1 MFSSLSSCT
10 PASTVTTSFTSSK
23 NQDLLISQPVKV
35 VGPNIYYVTST
46 ATNYQI
52 ATANGGATYGNPT
65 LHLVRGTTYKF
76 LANNA
81 NESFYLVT
89 TAGAAYTAGFRYV
102 HDKTTTRFFGT
113 GVGTASTTVANSNVL
128 VHSTTVN
135 PDNVAIW
142 RQNFGTTTKTLLREG
157 SPGVYDYYKTYTLVG
172 LTYTI
177 TYTFNYYLTS
187 CSIDFV
193 AAKYQLPQILHQ
205 NNWVVR
211 ANGVVLAP
219 GTAYTVD
226 LDRIAFATWYTIN
239 VMFTVE
245 PQGGMWGYALFTPTA
260 TTPATLYYRSR
271 VTPGLQGT
279 ISISSDG
286 TSFAS
291 NTRVQLKQLETVKVS
306 VTAPNAY
313 RAYNSYEYYLDNMQ
327 NYFAVVTKNWYRPL
341 IKIPDRIRKY
351 HNYIN
356 YASNYTLYD
365 ISTQNEIYS
374 SVEGLGT
381 GTILGKIDIK
391 YSHILLDIVNYK
403 VNFYTSAGGLLKT
416 VYLPDFPIQWEK
428 FTYFQSGVEKTDLIV
443 LAADGIIYRINEN
456 LQVTASEKYTPAV
469 RTQSFLDSNLPF
481 NEDIPFKGSFT
492 SFARRNLVASLFP
505 VVVSFAIYSPTVVWL
520 AGSNRIA
527 KININTGTLISDNAF
542 GALDEFLN
550 ICPFDSGGVI
560 ATTVFHRIYYI
571 RDNGSYIDLTPTGG
585 PFVLGVPCQAP
596 FARGGRV
603 VIPDC
608 HNRRLICIN
617 SRLPTD
623 TSFINLGDFVPA
635 YAKVFGDVVYVTGH
649 DNNKVIKIEITD
661 LGIYPITETL
671 GTRITELDLSTKV
684 TVVSVLNQSLLA
696 HHYMNNRTTLNFTG
710 TGIKKV
716 VPVKYEYREGPSS
729 SIGTAPRIM
738 RLLGEDTVT
747 PIPGPYMTWWVNGTI
762 KGTVRDGEYVGVN
775 YRASVPGP
783 HRSFII
789 FGETAI
795 DYDTSTFSSETAYD
809 YYDDFS
815 YGTHL
820 MPATG
825 LGLYY
830 VPPVDVLG
838 SYVLP
843 FFINFY
849 GTTYNSFNVGTTGIL
864 SFDLGFPISSIIPN
878 FTNAAA
884 DVLIIEPRQL
894 YVDRPIDNSNVAA
907 VTWGSLPGG
916 ATPGVYYQSGLL
928 GEFQFYR
935 WKFVGTTALPNP
947 NGFER
952 TTVATPQLG
961 TEINM
966 VDTATIAVN
975 DWVSNPITS
984 PGPPYDTIVSTGPV
998 VGTPGCQ
1005 VTAVSNYARSAV
1017 GYWTTAGNIIYL
1029 TAPMGTPFK
1038 LYSNIQGTGGVN
1050 LNFFGGY
1057 YNSDLVNGNVL
1068 LGVNYTTRTITLQG
1082 SPPPAPVDLKWIY
1095 EVETTTVSTVHER
1108 GTTAPFFTTYVSS
1121 STTVSTSQFFSAVS
1135 VTSSVASFNPIQART
1150 ANTLVQISK
1159 STYDSLFVGQEL
1171 TSTAYFGSEFIVNKV
1186 TISRTFQLTI
1196 RPGAGYE
1203 GVGALP
1209 PTTFTISV
1217 ITTNV
1222 EDGTEVDLEI
1232 LPGNYRAPF
1241 GQPAT
1246 IVGAD
1251 SDFLSNVTLVW
1262 PGSGRAN
1269 VEVTL
1274 SSLMTLPIYNN
1285 RVDVRV
1291 RVNQDALTEPQEDFK
1306 LRLSRINPGAA
1317 DIATLPEFNF
1327 DSAVGPTI
1335 GRAQNNLTMAANPKS
1350 VDFYYIEFANAYT
1363 TSTTTSFFTDV
1374 TAVTFAGTIPSTVQV
1389 GTVITY
1395 NDGPDFTANTFD
1407 DQQITSVSSSTIRYK
1422 LYQIGTNEPFTAALT
1437 APTVLNFTGKYIS
1450 LSAPQNLPSS
1460 TPMLFKAPDFHP
1472 IVEYEVAFFVGRN
1485 FQYIEYNY
1493 SGQPQHDNTLTVGL
1507 RNASGSQQIQL
1518 VGTPTDVYSHL
1529 FGSDSGTGILLNIGP
1544 GEFSPTPLNAFIPR
1558 NPRIFRERVFDNTTV
1573 RYDIYVD
1580 FKIPSTSDV
1589 RASLDY
1595 GYLRLNDGFYDGT
1608 VSLQEND
1615 ILSIFVP
1622 FVENRTVSAVILSIG
1637 NSQFAIPVAPEKDIK
1652 TKTENVQVLPNQA
1665 TGQNIQSAFTIPA
1678 TGTYMVPDY
1687 FKNAT
1692 GLGGAEL
1699 EFERWTALPGDP
1711 LAFAETLNRGA
1722 YYDLFQ
1728 NDEIRVKNIFTGY
1741 RSFNTIEIV
1750 FSGVTITRLQVKTTG
1765 APDLVNF
1772 LNYAPLVDAYSYQ
1785 YKPANL
1791 LVYGTPIQFTS
1802 NLELVANIGQLN
1814 YNSAGPTTFQETFS
1828 DTENLVPL
1836 YEARSLPLTL
1846 ASGTTGL
1853 PVNLYASGSNVSF
1866 VVNGVRTQ
1874 SNIATVLSGSQL
1886 GLEWE
1891 LFSYHAANIS
1901 IWQITTDSFD
1911 NSNVYTQVGE
1921 WPIVNRTIDD
1931 ILLINGVPG
1940 GGKSV
1945 REVIVVSGGQGYDR
1959 DLVAVTFSQ
1968 PEIPGGD
1975 AARGFALVSD
1985 PGAFGTGGAI
1995 TGIVLTSGGSG
2006 YILPP
2011 TITITGY
2018 NPSNPN
2024 FVAAVVAAQLV
2035 DNLISRETFIQ
2046 IEQVFEKERYTLP
2059 MADMPDLETTSHQFS
2074 EITVLQEAVKPNVEY
2089 NYFTSQT
2096 SALFDAYS
2104 YQFLT
2109 TPQVQTKFIADTLFT
2124 VAADY
2129 DYLRSDTLLTPQQ
2142 LNITDP
2148 VQYSLLLSTLDFAPA
2163 LKYTDLASPLVPNE
2177 TVERQGTS
2185 TTGFSN
2191 FMGAFAATFWTAR
2204 NDYAYTS
2211 ITQTTSDSL
2220 KPVIQAPFTFFV
2232 SRNSAFVEG
2241 ISQTF
2246 LTKLSGSYLFITSFS
2261 PAGAGGIWTKAG
2273 TEVQGTVLN
2282 DSRRIFITDMPGRNV
2297 EQYVPRPTDF
2307 VTNAQPRVPTYTLL
2321 NSDPITMSW
2330 DFINQLES
2338 EKIVPEFAITSE
2350 FSGGKLQDTYMN
2362 SGSELIEY
2370 VQGRYTESPELFGT
2384 SIDADDVGIEVM
2396 SSVLEFET
2404 YFINANE
2411 TKGPDYA
2418 ALPQGTT
2425 PTASM
2430 EYDFNEQF
2438 DGISKTI
2445 QEEKDSYQLVG
2456 LDLSSRFFE
2465 QKQFEKDFV
2474 SQYYTDNPV
2483 ETPQFSGIEQFTYM
2497 QFEFRLD
2504 YERQQNL
2511 VYDSEFRITVALE
2524 TPHLHTPS
2532 FGERFQIDTV
2542 LTPSFLEYYHQ
2553 ELMLLP
2559 PIVPEWYF
2567 QDKLFPEITP
2577 ELYFQDKLFLDIKPE
2592 VISQDKLYQDF
2603 LPELYSQDKL
2613 FQDFDP
2619 QLADPGNR
2627 YFDFLP
2633 ELADSGAR
2641 LFDLTPDLDE
2651 SLMRLFEFNP
2661 LLGDPGNRY
2670 LDLIPVIDQP
2680 RDILR
2685 GLEPEVV
2692 NTGLTIPRDS
2702 EFMKL
2707 ETMFGYATWVL
2718 DQPPLRLEIMNF
2730 VLWQDSEQYNR
2741 DSFTLGAFQTEFQ
2754 IYADQGRGGD
2764 YGQFQGVPPGTP
2776 GRGRGPILPYQEFM
2790 GSALLTK
2797 STTYGLGGFADQNS
2811 AAIVAAKYVSAGAFQ
2826 IIGTAVWNYRIYF
2839 NKQVFTPRKSMI
2851 FPRVWYIRGA

>member
-89 TAGAAYTAGFRYV
+89 TAGAAYTTGFRYV

-113 GVGTASTTVANSNVL
+113 GVGTASTTVTSTTTL
-128 VHSTTVN
+128 IHSTTVN
-135 PDNVAIW
+135 PDNIAIW

-177 TYTFNYYLTS
+177 TYNFNYTLIN
-187 CSIDFV
+187 CLIDFV
-193 AAKYQLPQILHQ
+193 AARYQLPQILHQ
-205 NNWVVR
+205 NNWIVR
-211 ANGVVLAP
+211 ANGVLLPP

-226 LDRIAFATWYTIN
+226 LDKIAFATWYTIN

-260 TTPATLYYRSR
+260 TTPSTLYYRSR

-279 ISISSDG
+279 ISITTDG
-286 TSFAS
+286 TTFVANSKIE
-291 NTRVQLKQLETVKVS
+291 LKQLETAKVS

-313 RAYNSYEYYLDNMQ
+313 LAYNSYQYYLDNMQ

-341 IKIPDRIRKY
+341 IKIQDRIRKY

-365 ISTQNEIYS
+365 ISTKNEIYS

-391 YSHILLDIVNYK
+391 YSHILLDIVNFK
-403 VNFYTSAGGLLKT
+403 VNFYSSAGGLLKT

-428 FTYFQSGVEKTDLIV
+428 FTYTQAGVEKTDLMV
-443 LAADGIIYRINEN
+443 LAADGILYRINEN
-456 LQVTASEKYTPAV
+456 LQVTSSEKYTPAV

-505 VVVSFAIYSPTVVWL
+505 VVVSFAIYSPNVVWL

-527 KININTGTLISDNAF
+527 KINLNTGVLISDNIF

-560 ATTVFHRIYYI
+560 ATTVFHKIYYI
-571 RDNGSYIDLTPTGG
+571 RDNGSYLDLTPTGG
-585 PFVLGVPCQAP
+585 PFVLGLPCQAP

-603 VIPDC
+603 IVPDC

-617 SRLPTD
+617 SRLPSD
-623 TSFINLGDFVPA
+623 TSFINLGDFVPS
-635 YAKVFGDVVYVTGH
+635 YAKVFGDIIYVTGH

-661 LGIYPITETL
+661 LGIYQITENLATK
-671 GTRITELDLSTKV
+671 ITELDLSTKV

-716 VPVKYEYREGPSS
+716 IPVKYEYREGPSS
-729 SIGTAPRIM
+729 SIGTAPKIM

-747 PIPGPYMTWWVNGTI
+747 PIPGPYMNWWVNGTI
-762 KGTVRDGEYVGVN
+762 KGTIRDGEYVGIN

-795 DYDTSTFSSETAYD
+795 DYDTKTFSSETAYD
-809 YYDDFS
+809 YYDAFS

-838 SYVLP
+838 AYTLP
-843 FFINFY
+843 FYINFY
-849 GTTYNSFNVGTTGIL
+849 GTNYNTFNVGTTGIL
-864 SFDLGFPISSIIPN
+864 SFDLGFPVSTIIPN
-878 FTNAAA
+878 FTNATA

-907 VTWGSLPGG
+907 VTWGALPGNKM
-916 ATPGVYYQSGLL
+916 PGVYYQSGLL

-952 TTVATPQLG
+952 STVATPQLG

-966 VDTATIAVN
+966 VDTATITVN
-975 DWVSNPITS
+975 DWVSNPISS
-984 PGPPYDTIVSTGPV
+984 PGPPYATITSTGPV

-1005 VTAVSNYARSAV
+1005 VSAISTYARTAI
-1017 GYWTTAGNIIYL
+1017 GYWTTGGNIIYL
-1029 TAPMGTPFK
+1029 TAMMGTPFK
-1038 LYSNIQGTGGVN
+1038 MYSNIQGTSGQK
-1050 LNFFGGY
+1050 LNYFGGY
-1057 YNSDLVNGNVL
+1057 YHSDLVNGNVL
-1068 LGVNYTTRTITLQG
+1068 LGVDYTNKKITLQG
-1082 SPPPAPVDLKWIY
+1082 SPPQAPVDLKWIY

-1121 STTVSTSQFFSAVS
+1121 STTVSTAQFFSAVS
-1135 VTSSVASFNPIQART
+1135 VVSSIASFNPVQPRT
-1150 ANTLVQISK
+1150 ANTLVQVSK
-1159 STYDSLFVGQEL
+1159 STYDSLFVGQDL
-1171 TSTAYFGSEFIVNKV
+1171 SSTAYVGNDRITNKII
-1186 TISRTFQLTI
+1186 TNRTFQLTI

-1203 GVGALP
+1203 GFGALP

-1222 EDGTEVDLEI
+1222 EDGTQVDLEI
-1232 LPGNYRAPF
+1232 LPGNYRPPF

-1246 IVGAD
+1246 IIGPD
-1251 SDFLSNVTLVW
+1251 SDFHSNVILVW
-1262 PGSGRAN
+1262 PGTLRSN

-1274 SSLMTLPIYNN
+1274 SSVMTVPIYNN
-1285 RVDVRV
+1285 RVDIRV

-1306 LRLSRINPGAA
+1306 LRLSNINPGSS
-1317 DIATLPEFNF
+1317 DVATLPEFNF
-1327 DSAVGPTI
+1327 ETAVGPTI

-1350 VDFYYIEFANAYT
+1350 VAFYYIQFANSYT
-1363 TSTTTSFFTDV
+1363 TTTSTSFFTD
-1374 TAVTFAGTIPSTVQV
+1374 TTTITFAGTIPSSVQV
-1389 GTVITY
+1389 GTVVSY
-1395 NDGPDFTANTFD
+1395 NDGPDLIAGNSD
-1407 DQQITSVSSSTIRYK
+1407 DQEITAISTSTIRYK
-1422 LYQIGTNEPFTAALT
+1422 LFQIGTNEPFLDTLSS
-1437 APTVLNFTGKYIS
+1437 PTLLNFTGKYIS
-1450 LSAPQNLPSS
+1450 LTASQNLPSS

-1493 SGQPQHDNTLTVGL
+1493 SGQPEHDNTLTVGL
-1507 RNASGSQQIQL
+1507 RNAAGNRQIQL
-1518 VGTPTDVYSHL
+1518 AGTPLDVYSHL

-1544 GEFSPTPLNAFIPR
+1544 GEFSPVPLNAFIPR
-1558 NPRIFRERVFDNTTV
+1558 NPRIFRERVFDETTV
-1573 RYDIYVD
+1573 RYDIYID
-1580 FKIPSTSDV
+1580 FKIPSTADV

-1595 GYLRLNDGFYDGT
+1595 GYLRINDGFYDGT
-1608 VSLQEND
+1608 VNLKEND

-1622 FVENRTVSAVILSIG
+1622 FVDNRTVSAVILSIG

-1652 TKTENVQVLPNQA
+1652 TKIENVQILPNQA

-1711 LAFAETLNRGA
+1711 LTFSQNLNRGA
-1722 YYDLFQ
+1722 YYELFQ

-1741 RSFNTIEIV
+1741 RTFNTIEIV
-1750 FSGVTITRLQVKTTG
+1750 FSGVFITRLQVKTTG
-1765 APDLVNF
+1765 TPDLVNY
-1772 LNYAPLVDAYSYQ
+1772 LNYAPLVNPYSYQ
-1785 YKPANL
+1785 YRPANL
-1791 LVYGTPIQFTS
+1791 LVYGTPVVFES
-1802 NLELVANIGQLN
+1802 NLELVANIGQIN
-1814 YNSAGPTTFQETFS
+1814 FNGTGPSNFQETFN
-1828 DTENLVPL
+1828 DVENLVPL
-1836 YEARSLPLTL
+1836 YEARSLPMTL
-1846 ASGTTGL
+1846 ASGTVGL

-1866 VVNGVRTQ
+1866 IVNGVRTQ
-1874 SNIATVLSGSQL
+1874 SNIVTVTSGSQL

-1891 LFSYHAANIS
+1891 LFSYHAANVS
-1901 IWQITTDSFD
+1901 IWQITTDNFD
-1911 NSNVYTQVGE
+1911 NSNVYTQIGE
-1921 WPIVNRTIDD
+1921 WPILNRSLDD
-1931 ILLINGVPG
+1931 VLLINGLPG

-1945 REVIVVSGGQGYDR
+1945 RQVTVVSGGQGYDR
-1959 DLVAVTFSQ
+1959 DLVSVTFSQ
-1968 PEIPGGD
+1968 PQIPGGD

-2006 YILPP
+2006 YITPP
-2011 TITITGY
+2011 TITISGY
-2018 NPSNPN
+2018 NPSNTN
-2024 FVAAVVAAQLV
+2024 FIAAVVSAQLV
-2035 DNLISRETFIQ
+2035 DNLLSRETYITIGQ
-2046 IEQVFEKERYTLP
+2046 NFEKERYTLP
-2059 MADMPDLETTSHQFS
+2059 IADMPDLSTTSHQFS
-2074 EITVLQEAVKPNVEY
+2074 EVKVEQQPIKPNVEY
-2089 NYFTSQT
+2089 NYFVSQT

-2124 VAADY
+2124 IQTGY
-2129 DYLRSDTLLTPQQ
+2129 SYLRSDTLLTPEQ
-2142 LNITDP
+2142 LNISTP
-2148 VQYSLLLSTLDFAPA
+2148 LQYNFIFAALSFAPV
-2163 LKYTDLASPLVPNE
+2163 LTYTDVASILRPNE
-2177 TVERQGTS
+2177 TVYKQATS

-2191 FMGAFAATFWTAR
+2191 FMGAFAATQWTSKT
-2204 NDYAYTS
+2204 NYDFTT
-2211 ITQTTSDSL
+2211 ITQTNVDAL
-2220 KPVIQAPFTFFV
+2220 KPAIQEPFTFFV
-2232 SRNSAFVEG
+2232 GRNSSFIEG

-2246 LTKLSGSYLFITSFS
+2246 LTKLSGSYLFVTSFTKPSGGGKYLS
-2261 PAGAGGIWTKAG
+2261 PG
-2273 TEVQGTVLN
+2273 TDPLGDIKN
-2282 DSRRIFITDMPGRNV
+2282 DSKRLFINDMSGRNV
-2297 EQYVPRPTDF
+2297 EKYVPRPTDF
-2307 VTNAQPRVPTYTLL
+2307 IPNVQPGTLQYTVI
-2321 NSDPITMSW
+2321 NSDPIGMSW
-2330 DFINQLES
+2330 DYINLIDS
-2338 EKIVPEFAITSE
+2338 EGVDSEFAITTE
-2350 FSGGKLQDTYMN
+2350 FSGGKLIERYVD
-2362 SGSELIEY
+2362 SGSE
-2370 VQGRYTESPELFGT
+2370 YTKTLNEIYALSPELFGT
-2384 SIDADDVGIEVM
+2384 SIDGDDVTIEVM
-2396 SSVLEFET
+2396 TSQLSFET
-2404 YFINANE
+2404 YFINVTDA
-2411 TKGPDYA
+2411 KLPDFTT
-2418 ALPQGTT
+2418 LPQGTT
-2425 PTASM
+2425 PVAGMT
-2430 EYDFNEQF
+2430 FNFSAQA
-2438 DGISKTI
+2438 DGLAKTI
-2445 QEEKDSYQLVG
+2445 QESKDDYTIAG
-2456 LDLSSRFFE
+2456 LELSLRFFTN
-2465 QKQFEKDFV
+2465 KQFEQDFT
-2474 SQYYTDNPV
+2474 SRFYEDNPI
-2483 ETPQFSGIEQFTYM
+2483 ETQQFSGIEQFTYM
-2497 QFEFRLD
+2497 QFEYQLQ

-2511 VYDSEFRITVALE
+2511 VYDSEFRIYVSVE
-2524 TPHLHTPS
+2524 IPHIELPPILS
-2532 FGERFQIDTV
+2532 RFTIDTI
-2542 LTPSFLEYYHQ
+2542 LTPEFLPRYYQ
-2553 ELMLLP
+2553 EFMTLP
-2559 PIVPEWYF
+2559 PIV
-2567 QDKLFPEITP
+2567 P
-2577 ELYFQDKLFLDIKPE
+2577 ELYFQDKLFVDFNPE
-2592 VISQDKLYQDF
+2592 LYFQDKLFHDFVPEPISQDKLYIDF
-2603 LPELYSQDKL
+2603 TPELYFQDKL

-2633 ELADSGAR
+2633 EIIDSGAR
-2641 LFDLTPDLDE
+2641 LFELSPYLDE

-2692 NTGLTIPRDS
+2692 NTGLTIPRDA

-2718 DQPPLRLEIMNF
+2718 DQPPLRLQHMNF
-2730 VLWQDSEQYNR
+2730 MLWQDAEQYNR

-2776 GRGRGPILPYQEFM
+2776 GRGRGPILSYQEFM

-2797 STTYGLGGFADQNS
+2797 STTYGLGGFTDQNS

-2839 NKQVFTPRKSMI
+2839 NRQVFTPRKSMI